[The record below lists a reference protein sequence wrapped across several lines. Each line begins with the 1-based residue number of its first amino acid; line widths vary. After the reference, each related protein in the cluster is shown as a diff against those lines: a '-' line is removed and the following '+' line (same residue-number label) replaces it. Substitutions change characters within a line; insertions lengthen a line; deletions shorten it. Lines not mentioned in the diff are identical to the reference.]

1 MTTPLFTA
9 DGSLLP
15 LLAGALALL
24 FATVKA
30 VMQRGNLRGLILW
43 GALHDAGVACMALA
57 AQNPAGQTGFWLF
70 LLFQIAAR
78 LLALTALARLAPSG
92 QATHVDELRG
102 AGRRHPWP
110 GAFFCP
116 WPGWQPWAARLS
128 CCPRRAR
135 SSSRACLKP
144 LRQEA

>member
-70 LLFQIAAR
+70 LLFQIA
-78 LLALTALARLAPSG
+78 G
-92 QATHVDELRG
+92 QAAGPDRSGPARSVG
-102 AGRRHPWP
+102 AGD
-110 GAFFCP
+110 
-116 WPGWQPWAARLS
+116 
-128 CCPRRAR
+128 PRG
-135 SSSRACLKP
+135 
-144 LRQEA
+144 